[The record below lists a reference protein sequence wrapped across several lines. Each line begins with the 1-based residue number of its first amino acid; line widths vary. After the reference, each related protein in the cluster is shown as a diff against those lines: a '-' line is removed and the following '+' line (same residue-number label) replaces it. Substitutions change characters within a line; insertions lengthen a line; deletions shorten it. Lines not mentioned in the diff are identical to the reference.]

1 MKYSHL
7 IKIVKISCN
16 RGQYKTKH
24 VLIHLVC
31 TSHIKCILSYKC
43 LQLLNS
49 AIAAVSL
56 CAFIVTTIFR
66 ILVTIIAILVDSCR
80 LYARCKPRLNT
91 RKYKSHGWLGKE
103 IAWQDAESTKQI
115 FCFIPHCSCRPIAVW
130 VWHYESQNMYG
141 HTQRHK
147 SWDQRSDWKVPLY
160 KG

>member
-7 IKIVKISCN
+7 IKIVKISYN

-31 TSHIKCILSYKC
+31 TSYIKYILFYEC

-56 CAFIVTTIFR
+56 YAFIVTTIFR

-91 RKYKSHGWLGKE
+91 RKYKSHG
-103 IAWQDAESTKQI
+103 
-115 FCFIPHCSCRPIAVW
+115 
-130 VWHYESQNMYG
+130 
-141 HTQRHK
+141 
-147 SWDQRSDWKVPLY
+147 
-160 KG
+160 